1 MPRSVCPTKCQ
12 LFCPHMDTGGPTAV
26 EDDED
31 LNAHQVECP
40 AQDSWCEMF
49 VKQWTLPPMNE
60 NRWKKNMAEEL
71 SGWRS
76 RERGVGERRR
86 GQGITRMN
94 TSLRAPIHPVL
105 PSSHKK
111 NKNFKT
117 NFRFPLWS
125 WLSQATEQDGRHI
138 CTVHAREYSC
148 GSLHKLGVRGWE
160 NFRMRAIS

>member
-111 NKNFKT
+111 KIKTFKQILDFHYGADWAKQRSRMGDIYVQYMQGST
-117 NFRFPLWS
+117 PADLCINLVW
-125 WLSQATEQDGRHI
+125 EDGK
-138 CTVHAREYSC
+138 TS
-148 GSLHKLGVRGWE
+148 GWE
-160 NFRMRAIS
+160 Q